1 MEYSYHR
8 FPEWLRCHMHAHA
21 TRSTGVHHSTCL
33 DNNIVVRTGLD
44 RTRTIT
50 GFEASTLRGTAL
62 ILLPHTNTD
71 TYLQIN
77 GESIPRPVA
86 SLPSQLSVY
95 PVVDYSDSSNCD
107 LARKTRRIH
116 LNPHEVEKVALRH
129 LSVTQL
135 YTARRVRKETGS
147 ALRTLGQS
155 HVVCS
160 KIKCRWLPAPHVQEA
175 LPLRG
180 ERNLDGRVSRV
191 VI

>member
-77 GESIPRPVA
+77 
-86 SLPSQLSVY
+86 
-95 PVVDYSDSSNCD
+95 DYSDSSNCD

-180 ERNLDGRVSRV
+180 ERNLDGRHE
-191 VI
+191 